1 MTIVERPEAEN
12 FLFKEAAL
20 LDAWKLEEWA
30 NLFTDDG
37 SYLVP
42 ATDTPDGDPAT
53 SLFLIFDD
61 RHRLGERA
69 KRLLKKGAHV
79 EYPHSRTRRLIGN
92 VQVLETQNGVAEVA
106 CNFVVYR
113 SKREITDVYPGHA
126 RYELLRDTANALRI
140 RKKTATLDLEA
151 LRPQGKLSII
161 L

>member
-1 MTIVERPEAEN
+1 MITLERPEAEN

-30 NLFTDDG
+30 NLFTEDG

-42 ATDTPDGDPAT
+42 ATDTPEGDPAT

-79 EYPHSRTRRLIGN
+79 EYPHSRTRRLISN
-92 VQVLETQNGVAEVA
+92 VMVAAGENGVAEVA

-126 RYELLRDTANALRI
+126 HYELVRDAANALRI
-140 RKKTATLDLEA
+140 RKKTAVLDLEA